1 MSVMGELK
9 LYLGLKIKQTPK
21 GIYIHQT
28 KYVKELLKKFNM
40 KEAKD
45 MKTPMHPTTYLG
57 LDEEST
63 KVDRTQYRTM
73 IGLLLY
79 LAASRL
85 NVMFSVCLCAR
96 FQKEQREVHLTV
108 VKRIFRYLIRTSNLG
123 LLFKRRESFRLIIYN
138 DVDYVGDKVERK
150 SVSGSCQLIGGKL
163 SHVDM

>member
-1 MSVMGELK
+1 MGELK

-96 FQKEQREVHLTV
+96 FQKEQREVHHFPLHSLSL
-108 VKRIFRYLIRTSNLG
+108 YLNNPTPKSAPCQHFLIPHY
-123 LLFKRRESFRLIIYN
+123 LLLPDFPVRLI
-138 DVDYVGDKVERK
+138 
-150 SVSGSCQLIGGKL
+150 
-163 SHVDM
+163 